1 MTHPWD
7 YVLMAVMAFWCAF
20 FLGKVFGLIDP
31 RKVRHG
37 GFLLLLAAF
46 ATLWGGTKPPA
57 PPSMSI
63 SSDRP
68 YITLGTCIASGNAV
82 ELNWNYQAAVI
93 NDRLHIDVRPKGG
106 TENDWVSVFEG
117 NVWGQYESANDLRQG
132 HWAGVIEDAVDK
144 ECYIW
149 VEYIPPPIV
158 HTNGVFHLDG
168 VMPAM
173 NSEPHTKY
181 VTPGILIEV
190 DGEVVTPKKEN

>member
-7 YVLMAVMAFWCAF
+7 IVFLAVCAFWCAF
-20 FLGKVFGLIDP
+20 FLAKVLGYINP
-31 RKVRHG
+31 SKARHG

-68 YITLGTCIASGNAV
+68 YITLGFCVASGNAV
-82 ELNWNYQAAVI
+82 ELNWVYQAAVL
-93 NDRLHIDVRPKGG
+93 NDRLYIEVRPKGG
-106 TENDWVSVFEG
+106 TDNDWEIIYEG
-117 NVWGQYESANDLRQG
+117 NVWGQLAGANDFRQG
-132 HWAGVIEDAVDK
+132 HWSGVIEDAVDK

-149 VEYIPPPIV
+149 VEYVPPPIV

-168 VMPAM
+168 VMPALDAP
-173 NSEPHTKY
+173 EHTKY
-181 VTPGILIEV
+181 VTPGITITV
-190 DGEVVTPKKEN
+190 DGEIATPKKED